1 MPHVEKIIINK
12 EDVNISIKNILL
24 FAGYRVSSPEV
35 NYATRANEI
44 KARMEAAFTPRACYI
59 KAAIDNRGEDFVDVL
74 GIHLVSKPLAG
85 LLSPCG
91 EVYLFAATTGANV
104 DRFLTKAKHSSPV
117 DNMLAD
123 AAGSAAIEAT
133 CDFVDSYLADKEGKK
148 LCQRFSPGYSELS
161 IDCQP
166 SFLHLLDSERAIGL
180 TITDSMMMAPVKSVT
195 AIVGIPKI
203 AGTEKSLY

>member
-12 EDVNISIKNILL
+12 EDVKISIKDILI

-35 NYATRANEI
+35 NYAARANVI
-44 KARMEAAFTPRACYI
+44 KDRIEKVYTPRACYI
-59 KAAIDNRGEDFVDVL
+59 RTAITSRGEDFVDVL
-74 GIHLVSKPLAG
+74 NMHLVSKFLAT
-85 LLSPCG
+85 LLFPCDN
-91 EVYLFAATTGANV
+91 VYLFAATTGANV
-104 DRFLTKAKHSSPV
+104 DREITRAKHTSPV
-117 DNMLAD
+117 DNMLVD

-133 CDFVDSYLADKEGKK
+133 CDFVDSYLAKKEGMK

-166 SFLHLLDSERAIGL
+166 EYLHLLDSERLIGL

-195 AIVGIPKI
+195 AIVGIPRV
-203 AGTEKSLY
+203 AGTERTLY

>member
-74 GIHLVSKPLAG
+74 GMHLVSKPLAG

-91 EVYLFAATTGANV
+91 EVYL
-104 DRFLTKAKHSSPV
+104 S
-117 DNMLAD
+117 
-123 AAGSAAIEAT
+123 
-133 CDFVDSYLADKEGKK
+133 
-148 LCQRFSPGYSELS
+148 QR
-161 IDCQP
+161 
-166 SFLHLLDSERAIGL
+166 LLVQ
-180 TITDSMMMAPVKSVT
+180 M
-195 AIVGIPKI
+195 
-203 AGTEKSLY
+203 

>member
-74 GIHLVSKPLAG
+74 GMHLVSKPLAG
-85 LLSPCG
+85 LLALRRSLSFRSDYWCKCRQVLNKG
-91 EVYLFAATTGANV
+91 KTF
-104 DRFLTKAKHSSPV
+104 
-117 DNMLAD
+117 
-123 AAGSAAIEAT
+123 IT
-133 CDFVDSYLADKEGKK
+133 C
-148 LCQRFSPGYSELS
+148 
-161 IDCQP
+161 
-166 SFLHLLDSERAIGL
+166 
-180 TITDSMMMAPVKSVT
+180 
-195 AIVGIPKI
+195 
-203 AGTEKSLY
+203 